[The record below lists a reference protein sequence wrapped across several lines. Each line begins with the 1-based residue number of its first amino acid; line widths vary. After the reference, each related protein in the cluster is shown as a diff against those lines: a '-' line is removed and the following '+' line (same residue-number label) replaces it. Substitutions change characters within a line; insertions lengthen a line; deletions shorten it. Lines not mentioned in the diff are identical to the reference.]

1 MPHSQDYEE
10 LYTDYNNMKQEIRN
24 ILNRFK
30 LYGTCTQ
37 HDYDC
42 AMGDIREIVG

>member
-1 MPHSQDYEE
+1 MPTSQDYEE
-10 LYTDYNNMKQEIRN
+10 LRIDFNTMKQEIRN
-24 ILNRFK
+24 ILDRFK
-30 LYGTCTQ
+30 LFGTYTQ